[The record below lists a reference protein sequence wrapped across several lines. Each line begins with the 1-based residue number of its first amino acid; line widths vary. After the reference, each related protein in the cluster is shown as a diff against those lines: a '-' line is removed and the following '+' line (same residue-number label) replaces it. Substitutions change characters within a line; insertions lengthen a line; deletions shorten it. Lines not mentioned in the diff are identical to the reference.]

1 MFQSRLYK
9 IPKADAEKRM
19 EKLIA
24 DFDLSKYR
32 KYPVSSYSGGVK
44 RLLDIALNMMS
55 NPRIL
60 FLGQH
65 RTENC
70 VQKMSLRGKIK
81 T

>member
-1 MFQSRLYK
+1 MMFQSRLYK

-44 RLLDIALNMMS
+44 HLLDIALNMKS
-55 NPRIL
+55 
-60 FLGQH
+60 G
-65 RTENC
+65 
-70 VQKMSLRGKIK
+70 
-81 T
+81 